1 MIRMPIE
8 QIPAREE
15 PMPMPALAPAER
27 DGITEG
33 AAGVEVW
40 SADVEW
46 EVAGF
51 SVPVVDA
58 EFVEEVREVKSEVEL
73 DVGFDVGFELVGSLL
88 EVVFCFGP
96 CEEVEVEDG
105 ELEIEPDNA
114 DRIVNRAEK
123 QAPPAVSSR
132 WRTYWV
138 NGVSV

>member
-1 MIRMPIE
+1 MK

-15 PMPMPALAPAER
+15 PMPMPALAAVER
-27 DGITEG
+27 DGVSEG
-33 AAGVEVW
+33 GADVEVRP
-40 SADVEW
+40 ADVEW
-46 EVAGF
+46 EVAGL

-58 EFVEEVREVKSEVEL
+58 EFVEEVGEVESEVEV

-114 DRIVNRAEK
+114 ERIVNRAEK
-123 QAPPAVSSR
+123 QASPAVSSR

-138 NGVSV
+138 NGVSA